1 MLPWTPPLWLTVSF
15 VTVVMTVNLV
25 TVISKKVITGQL
37 NDEQNNEPY
46 AKNTAYW
53 THAIASR
60 IAIVVNVVAI
70 AIAIPLLLT
79 GTTWIVINF
88 PHVYFI
94 TTCALLWILSL
105 YLTWSFFRVRDKSHD
120 TDVQGSNA
128 LIDPNDRAAINYA
141 IGWILSNV
149 TLDAFMWLVM
159 SHPWTTHY

>member
-1 MLPWTPPLWLTVSF
+1 MLPWTPPLWLTV
-15 VTVVMTVNLV
+15 TVVAVPIAINLMTIV
-25 TVISKKVITGQL
+25 SKKAITKRL
-37 NDEQNNEPY
+37 NGEQENEPHP
-46 AKNTAYW
+46 KGVAYW
-53 THAIASR
+53 IHAIASR

-79 GTTWIVINF
+79 GTTWIGINF
-88 PHVYFI
+88 PHAYFI
-94 TTCALLWILSL
+94 TTCALVWILSL
-105 YLTWSFFRVRDKSHD
+105 YLTWSFFQVRDKSHD

-141 IGWILSNV
+141 IAWILFNV